1 MRWPPAPFAPPDGE
15 LTPLQVA
22 PRLDSWMGTLHP
34 DQNRL
39 EKFLVHAVDV
49 LAPKLAQLP
58 DPLALRL
65 DVGLP
70 PKVALLDA
78 HDLDNY
84 VFRLAMRLG
93 KETQRQFACVWASKR
108 HAETSLIGVQQAVP
122 RDDPVT
128 AGKWVHVH
136 TSASSATSA
145 YKKQVHDAV
154 RTEVELPAGPVAV
167 ELSFTVGPS
176 RNWPNLWKPTI
187 DALGPLLGEAS
198 SKRPWNPRDGR
209 IVELGLHR
217 HVEPNLGNDVLIA
230 IAARPHP

>member
-1 MRWPPAPFAPPDGE
+1 MHRRPVTFAPPDGE
-15 LTPLQVA
+15 LTPLKVA
-22 PRLDSWMGTLHP
+22 PRLDSWMRAGHP

-39 EKFLVHAVDV
+39 EAFLTHAVDV
-49 LAPKLAQLP
+49 LAPKLTHVP

-70 PKVALLDA
+70 PAVALLDA
-78 HDLDNY
+78 YDLDNY
-84 VFRLAMRLG
+84 VFRLAMRLSKDTG
-93 KETQRQFACVWASKR
+93 RQFACVWATKR
-108 HAETSLIGVQQAVP
+108 HAKSSLIGVQQAVH
-122 RDDPVT
+122 RDGSVT
-128 AGKWVHVH
+128 TGEWVHVH
-136 TSASSATSA
+136 TTASSATGA
-145 YKKQVHDAV
+145 YKKQVNDAV
-154 RTEVELPAGPVAV
+154 RGEMALPGGPVAL

-187 DALGPLLGEAS
+187 DALGPLLGEVS

-217 HVEPNLGNDVLIA
+217 HIEPNLGNDVLIA